1 MKLPSLPVLTA
12 IFAIGHLDRHVLSIS
27 LDKIGLEFDLSDL
40 QLGLLSGLIFAIVFV
55 LFGFPVARL
64 AARGNRRNI
73 VAVSAFVWSAM
84 TLVMGTAQN
93 FTHLILARLGVGIGE
108 AGAVAPAHSMI
119 SDLYPPGKRTS
130 AMATFSIGAN
140 IGVLLAFLIGGII
153 GQLLGWRWAFFIA
166 GVPGILLAFVLRY
179 GTDEPK
185 RVEASS
191 GSDDGS
197 LFLATLKAI
206 RSDRGLVHAICGVG
220 LTGIVTFGA
229 LTWNPSFLIRVHGLS
244 QAQAGIVLA
253 VAIGLFGSMG
263 TWLSGRLA
271 DRLGATDARWR
282 IWLVVIAIVIG
293 KVFSFGFL
301 LIDHRFAA
309 IGFLLG
315 SATLAGVFW
324 GPTFAYLHAKV
335 PTEMRPMATAMF
347 LFAFNLVGLG
357 IGPTLIGFLSDQVF
371 AGQGTAS
378 LRYALAT
385 IQFISFWGA
394 WHYWKVSRTMTAGQP
409 TAEPA

>member
-27 LDKIGLEFDLSDL
+27 LNKIGLEFDLSDL

-55 LFGFPVARL
+55 LFGFPIARL

-73 VAVSAFVWSAM
+73 VAVSAFVWSTM

-93 FTHLILARLGVGIGE
+93 FTHLIMARLGVGIGE

-119 SDLYPPGKRTS
+119 SDLYPPGQRTS

-153 GQLLGWRWAFFIA
+153 GQILGWRWAFFIA
-166 GVPGILLAFVLRY
+166 GMPGILLAFILRY
-179 GTDEPK
+179 GTEEPK
-185 RVEASS
+185 RLEASS

-197 LFLATLKAI
+197 LFLATLKTIA
-206 RSDRGLVHAICGVG
+206 SDRGLRHAILGVG

-229 LTWNPSFLIRVHGLS
+229 LAWNPAFLIRVHGLS

-253 VAIGLFGSMG
+253 VAIGLFGGMG
-263 TWLSGRLA
+263 TWISGRLA

-282 IWLVVIAIVIG
+282 IWLVIISILIG
-293 KVFSFGFL
+293 KIFAFGFVL
-301 LIDHRFAA
+301 VDHRIAS

-347 LFAFNLVGLG
+347 LFSFNLIGLG
-357 IGPTLIGFLSDQVF
+357 IGPTLIGFLSDRVF
-371 AGQGTAS
+371 AEDGYAS

-394 WHYWKVSRTMTAGQP
+394 WHYWKVAKTMTAQQP
-409 TAEPA
+409 SAKLA

>member
-27 LDKIGLEFDLSDL
+27 LDKIGLEFDLTDL
-40 QLGLLSGLIFAIVFV
+40 QLGLLSGLIFAVVFV

-84 TLVMGTAQN
+84 TLVMGAAQN

-119 SDLYPPGKRTS
+119 SDLYPPGQRTS
-130 AMATFSIGAN
+130 AMATFSVGAN

-153 GQLLGWRWAFFIA
+153 GQILGWRWAFFIA

-179 GTDEPK
+179 GTEEPA
-185 RVEASS
+185 RVEPGS
-191 GSDDGS
+191 GTDDGS
-197 LFLATLKAI
+197 LLLATLKAI
-206 RSDRGLVHAICGVG
+206 RSDPGLVHAMCGVG

-229 LTWNPSFLIRVHGLS
+229 LAWNPAFLIRVHGLS

-253 VAIGLFGSMG
+253 IGIGLFGGMG

-293 KVFSFGFL
+293 KLFAFGFL
-301 LIDHRFAA
+301 LFENKFAA
-309 IGFLLG
+309 IGAFLG
-315 SATLAGVFW
+315 AATLAGVFW

-347 LFAFNLVGLG
+347 LFSFNLVGLG
-357 IGPTLIGFLSDQVF
+357 IGPTLIGFMSDMVF
-371 AGQGTAS
+371 ADEGAAS
-378 LRYALAT
+378 LRYALVT

-394 WHYWKVSRTMTAGQP
+394 WHYWKVARTMGAQQP
-409 TAEPA
+409 SAEIA